1 MQRRS
6 IFIFSHSLQVHR
18 IYLSI
23 FFLSFFF
30 FPKNQEFSIIE
41 WNNCS
46 GENSLQAPKVKEK
59 SSVKNTRLFLKPTSS
74 FAFKCCS
81 EAVVLINLVGAGS
94 FVGYMD
100 FLCSMSQYIFLWLL
114 NRWTTRKLRH
124 CYLGIP
130 CNKNSSP
137 SVWRWHLRLKRQ
149 YKCLKINLPNGSVN
163 LPKTLR
169 GLTDNSMNF
178 LLKCAFVRTKG

>member
-1 MQRRS
+1 MSSSFCRSVFILVFMYIISDYIVLLYAIQDLQRRS

-81 EAVVLINLVGAGS
+81 EAVVLINLVRAGS

-100 FLCSMSQYIFLWLL
+100 FLCSMSQYIFL
-114 NRWTTRKLRH
+114 
-124 CYLGIP
+124 
-130 CNKNSSP
+130 
-137 SVWRWHLRLKRQ
+137 
-149 YKCLKINLPNGSVN
+149 
-163 LPKTLR
+163 
-169 GLTDNSMNF
+169 
-178 LLKCAFVRTKG
+178 